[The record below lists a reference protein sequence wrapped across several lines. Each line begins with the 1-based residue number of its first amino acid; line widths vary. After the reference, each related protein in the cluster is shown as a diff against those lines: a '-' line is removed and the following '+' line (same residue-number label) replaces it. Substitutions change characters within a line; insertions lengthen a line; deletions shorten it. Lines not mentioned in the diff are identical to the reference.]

1 MKIRFLY
8 LGFDEFIVVYLVLLM
23 FLREKPSLLGW
34 SLISLVV
41 LILTPNLKL

>member
-23 FLREKPSLLGW
+23 FLREKPFLLSW
-34 SLISLVV
+34 SLVSLVV
-41 LILTPNLKL
+41 LILIPNLKI